1 MALVFKLIG
10 SITAY
15 FISKNTYP
23 ISTLLIANILLPAAP
38 LTSPS
43 AEFWSIPNVL
53 VINRVAI
60 HLNSE
65 VVVDVNTAI
74 WHKLPAGGAGLIAL
88 LLVIFSQSLFAIVPA
103 LILVMGEFALGFVR
117 AKTLRQLN
125 EHNTRLESQLADI
138 QSETQPNESLSESV
152 QKLASRHLPIWA
164 HQVSDC
170 INLTT
175 QEMDELTQR
184 FADIVSNLSDIGS
197 SKVEADKLS
206 VEQIKNRLYS
216 ISTALTILVGIR
228 QEAKKEIDELLAFTI
243 KLESMAQDVRDIAD
257 QTNLLALNAAIE
269 SARVGELGRGFAV
282 VADEVRSLANRSGK
296 IAEAIINNVVQINDR
311 FNRMEKK
318 SQASVSIENDLIEAA
333 GTHIQEV
340 ITQHNETH
348 RQRDEAAAHLASLSS
363 DISSNIETALVSM
376 QFQDRV
382 SQVLGHVRG
391 NLTTLSQMLDDLPG
405 LDVDSLLD
413 KMAAEYTTTSER
425 EIHRKLTGV
434 ELKDTAQESDDGE
447 VVFL

>member
-1 MALVFKLIG
+1 MAFVFKLFGPI
-10 SITAY
+10 SAY
-15 FISKNTYP
+15 FISNNAYS
-23 ISTLLIANILLPAAP
+23 ISTLTIANILCCAAAF
-38 LTSPS
+38 TSQS
-43 AEFWSIPNVL
+43 ANFWSIPNVL

-65 VVVDVNTAI
+65 VVVEVNTAI
-74 WHKLPAGGAGLIAL
+74 WHKLPAGVAGLIAL
-88 LLVIFSQSLFAIVPA
+88 LLVIFIQSLFSIVPA
-103 LILVMGEFALGFVR
+103 IILVMGELALGVAR
-117 AKTLRQLN
+117 AKTLQQVT
-125 EHNTRLESQLADI
+125 EHKTRLENQVKALQNQSQP
-138 QSETQPNESLSESV
+138 SEGLSESV
-152 QKLASRHLPIWA
+152 QKLGSCHLPIWA
-164 HQVSDC
+164 HQVTDC

-184 FADIVSNLSDIGS
+184 FAGIVSNLSDIGTS
-197 SKVEADKLS
+197 EVEPDKLS
-206 VEQIKNRLYS
+206 VDQIKNRLYS

-243 KLESMAQDVRDIAD
+243 KLESMAQEVRGIAD

-269 SARVGELGRGFAV
+269 SARVGDLGRGFAV

-318 SQASVSIENDLIEAA
+318 SEASVSIESDLIEAA

-391 NLTTLSQMLDDLPG
+391 NLTSLSEMLDNLSG

>member
-1 MALVFKLIG
+1 M
-10 SITAY
+10 T
-15 FISKNTYP
+15 
-23 ISTLLIANILLPAAP
+23 
-38 LTSPS
+38 
-43 AEFWSIPNVL
+43 
-53 VINRVAI
+53 
-60 HLNSE
+60 SE
-65 VVVDVNTAI
+65 VVKVKPAI
-74 WHKLPAGGAGLIAL
+74 WHKLPAGIAGLMAV
-88 LLVIFSQSLFAIVPA
+88 LLVVFSPSLWAIVPA
-103 LILVMGEFALGFVR
+103 GMLLLVEFAVGAMR
-117 AKTLRQLN
+117 AKAHAQAVKRQILLEN
-125 EHNTRLESQLADI
+125 QLSALQSESQ
-138 QSETQPNESLSESV
+138 QSEHLVESV
-152 QKLASRHLPIWA
+152 QKLGGRHLPIWA

-170 INLTT
+170 IDLTT

-184 FADIVSNLSDIGS
+184 FAGIVNNLSDIGS
-197 SKVEADKLS
+197 SEVEPDKLS
-206 VEQIKNRLYS
+206 VDQIKNRLYS
-216 ISTALTILVGIR
+216 ISTALNILVGIR
-228 QEAKKEIDELLAFTI
+228 QEAKKEIDELLAFTL
-243 KLESMAQDVRDIAD
+243 KLEGMAQDVSDIAD

-296 IAEAIINNVVQINDR
+296 IAEAIISNVLQINER

-318 SQASVSIENDLIEAA
+318 SEASVSIEGDLIESA

-348 RQRDEAAAHLASLSS
+348 RQRNEAAEHLARLSL

-382 SQVLGHVRG
+382 SQILGHVRG
-391 NLTTLSQMLDDLPG
+391 NLTTLSGMLDGLHD

-413 KMAAEYTTTSER
+413 KMAAEYTTTGER

-434 ELKDTAQESDDGE
+434 ELTDTAQESDDGE

>member
-74 WHKLPAGGAGLIAL
+74 WHKLPTGVAGLIAL

-103 LILVMGEFALGFVR
+103 LILVMGELALGFVR

-125 EHNTRLESQLADI
+125 EHNIRLESQLADI

-184 FADIVSNLSDIGS
+184 FAGIVSNLSDIGS

>member
-1 MALVFKLIG
+1 
-10 SITAY
+10 
-15 FISKNTYP
+15 
-23 ISTLLIANILLPAAP
+23 
-38 LTSPS
+38 
-43 AEFWSIPNVL
+43 
-53 VINRVAI
+53 
-60 HLNSE
+60 
-65 VVVDVNTAI
+65 
-74 WHKLPAGGAGLIAL
+74 LIAL

-184 FADIVSNLSDIGS
+184 FAGIVSNLSDIGS